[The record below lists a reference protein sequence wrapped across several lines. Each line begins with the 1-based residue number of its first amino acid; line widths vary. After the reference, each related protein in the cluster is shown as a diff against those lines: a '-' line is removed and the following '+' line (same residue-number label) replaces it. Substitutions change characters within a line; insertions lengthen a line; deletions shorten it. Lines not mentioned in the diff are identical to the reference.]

1 MKIIHAIGRI
11 PPIFLDCMCTPCFVY
26 PCNCWWSRG
35 LLPVLATMCNATVNL
50 SVHVSVSACTSYS
63 FWNGA
68 NSSIA
73 GLCGITKLKFW
84 RFAVIFYNRHFNGI
98 LICISLWEQEKY
110 YHALIYHFCI
120 IFEEV
125 TINILYL
132 FSIFFAFVTDWHL
145 LIFWKLISYKL
156 FYLETLTFYAL
167 VSILWRTKVLCFYNL
182 NYSVLVSMDLFCT

>member
-1 MKIIHAIGRI
+1 MTHFTSILLMKIIHAIGRI

-26 PCNCWWSRG
+26 PCICWWSRG

-50 SVHVSVSACTSYS
+50 SVHVSVSACASYS

-73 GLCGITKLKFW
+73 GLCGITKFKFW
-84 RFAVIFYNRHFNGI
+84 RFAVIFYNRHFNDI

-132 FSIFFAFVTDWHL
+132 FSNFLLLL
-145 LIFWKLISYKL
+145 LIDICLYFG
-156 FYLETLTFYAL
+156 
-167 VSILWRTKVLCFYNL
+167 N
-182 NYSVLVSMDLFCT
+182 